1 MSASETKWS
10 RYDKFVDELS
20 RSLDDVSPPPV
31 KPVGQRVREIRK
43 SRGISA
49 EALADEIGIGLDA
62 LVQIESNL
70 VSPPLGTLMKLARYL
85 GAEAGTLIAGEGEK
99 SYSIVRKDERHQVE
113 RVASAAARN
122 RDYSYM
128 SLVSEVKDRHMEAF
142 LVKLEPH
149 SAHQEKSVHQGEE
162 FLFVLDGSLSVQIG
176 DAQEVVGMGDSI
188 YFHSSVPHL
197 VTAAGQEAALAL
209 AVIYSGS

>member
-1 MSASETKWS
+1 MNAAETKWS

-20 RSLDDVSPPPV
+20 RNLDDVSPPSA
-31 KPVGQRVREIRK
+31 KPIGQRICEIRK
-43 SRGISA
+43 ARGISP
-49 EALADEIGIGLDA
+49 EALADEVGIKLDVLA
-62 LVQIESNL
+62 QIESNQ

-99 SYSIVRKDERHQVE
+99 THSIVRADERHQVE

-142 LVKLEPH
+142 LIKLEPH
-149 SAHQEKSVHQGEE
+149 SSHQEQSVHQGEE
-162 FLFVLDGSLSVQIG
+162 FIFVLDGSMSVRLG
-176 DAQEVVGMGDSI
+176 DTHEIVGMGDSI

-197 VTAAGQEAALAL
+197 VTAAGREPALAL
-209 AVIYSGS
+209 AVIYSGH

>member
-1 MSASETKWS
+1 MSGPETKWS

-31 KPVGQRVREIRK
+31 TPIGQRIRDIRK
-43 SRGISA
+43 ARGISA
-49 EALADEIGIGLDA
+49 EALADEIGIGRDVLA
-62 LVQIESNL
+62 EIEGGL

-85 GAEAGTLIAGEGEK
+85 GAETGTLIAGEGEA
-99 SYSIVRKDERHQVE
+99 SYSIVRANERHQVE

-122 RDYSYM
+122 RDYSYV

-142 LVKLEPH
+142 LIKLEPH
-149 SAHQEKSVHQGEE
+149 SCHQEQSVHQGEE
-162 FLFVLDGSLSVQIG
+162 FIFVLDGSMSVRLG
-176 DAQEVVGMGDSI
+176 DAHEIVEMGDSI

-197 VTAAGQEAALAL
+197 VAAAGSKPALAL
-209 AVIYSGS
+209 AVIYAGH